1 MGGGILRSFGK
12 LKTVNG
18 NSLYG
23 IGDVSVV
30 AGPHT
35 HVEADITDLDKYTQA
50 EVDALLLTKANN
62 SHTHTKADITDFSH
76 THAQSDIINLIT
88 DLANKQATLV
98 SGTNIKTINGNSLLG
113 SGDIVLSSSMNID
126 GGNASSIGILM
137 GIDGEGA

>member
-1 MGGGILRSFGK
+1 MSILRSFGK

-23 IGDVSVV
+23 TGDVSVV
-30 AGPHT
+30 AEPHT
-35 HVEADITDLDKYTQA
+35 HVEADITDLDKYTKA
-50 EVDALLLTKANN
+50 EVDTLLL
-62 SHTHTKADITDFSH
+62 S
-76 THAQSDIINLIT
+76 
-88 DLANKQATLV
+88 KQNQLV